1 MQYALYLG
9 FIFCRN
15 ESIHIMNIVQHVT
28 RLLDKLFVADHPV
41 GLEVRMQEVIQL
53 LNNKPVEHAILVGI
67 HGMGGVGKTTLAKAI
82 YNQMGCSFEA
92 TSFLSNAGP
101 NWKHGDLVSLQQKL
115 LSDICK
121 TKEIKID
128 TIESGKRILQ
138 ERLCQKRIF
147 LVLDNVCDLEQLYA
161 LCGRIIWFGQGSRI
175 IVTTRDKYILDQ
187 LKVGHVYEMK
197 KMDDNESLELFSWYA
212 FNQPGPSEDFAE
224 LSRDVVNLC
233 QGLPLSLI
241 VIANYLCGREETKW
255 KSVIE
260 KYISPE
266 NISPENI
273 MDVLRKSF
281 DRLESEEQEI
291 FLHIASLFNGMHRD
305 DVIQILNYSGHF
317 AETGMTT
324 LVEKS
329 LVSVD
334 GNNNI
339 KMHEILQ
346 EMGREIISQNSTGMA
361 EVSGQIWFLKAILDL
376 P

>member
-28 RLLDKLFVADHPV
+28 RLIDKLFVADHPV

-67 HGMGGVGKTTLAKAI
+67 YGMGGVGKTTLAKAI

-101 NWKHGDLVSLQQKL
+101 NWKHDDLVSLQQKL

-224 LSRDVVNLC
+224 LSRDVVNFC
-233 QGLPLSLI
+233 EGLPLALK
-241 VIANYLCGREETKW
+241 VIADKLRGREETEW

-260 KYISPE
+260 KYCKRTP
-266 NISPENI
+266 NKDI
-273 MDVLRKSF
+273 MDVLRISF

-339 KMHEILQ
+339 KMHDLLQ
-346 EMGREIISQNSTGMA
+346 EMGRVIISQNSTGMA
-361 EVSGQIWFLKAILDL
+361 EVSSQI
-376 P
+376 

>member
-67 HGMGGVGKTTLAKAI
+67 YGMGGVGKTTLAKAI

-101 NWKHGDLVSLQQKL
+101 NWKHDDLVSLQQKL

-147 LVLDNVCDLEQLYA
+147 LVLDDVCDLEQLYA

-187 LKVGHVYEMK
+187 LKVEHAYEMK

-212 FNQPGPSEDFAE
+212 FNQPSPSEDFAE
-224 LSRDVVNLC
+224 LSRDAVKFC
-233 QGLPLSLI
+233 QGLPLALKVI
-241 VIANYLCGREETKW
+241 VTKLRSIEKTKW

-260 KYISPE
+260 EYKSFPK
-266 NISPENI
+266 NKTI
-273 MDVLRKSF
+273 MEVLRESF
-281 DRLESEEQEI
+281 DGLESEEQEI
-291 FLHIASLFNGMHRD
+291 FLHITSLFNGMHRD
-305 DVIQILNYSGHF
+305 DVIQILNYSGHL
-317 AETGMTT
+317 AELRMT
-324 LVEKS
+324 S
-329 LVSVD
+329 LENKNLINVD
-334 GNNNI
+334 DKNNI
-339 KMHEILQ
+339 AMHDLIQ
-346 EMGREIISQNSTGMA
+346 EMGRVIISQNSTGMT
-361 EVSGQIWFLKAILDL
+361 EVSSQI
-376 P
+376 